1 MHERTVAIVMT
12 GGPAEG
18 KFAGL
23 GLKYKA
29 LFPVGGRPLVDYILV
44 ALQASAVER
53 VFVLQP
59 DDAGLERVV
68 TPHDK
73 NVFLS
78 YDGRARSMGLTLG
91 RGIERLL
98 DYCGEGTLHQRNV
111 MWLPCDIPLVRSEDV
126 DSLVAQSHQ
135 PGIDGLITIIAHRL
149 LASAYPDRR
158 FWSLYLS
165 DRGER
170 FSLQSVMFVDGSHYN
185 YATSPE
191 YAGVRVR
198 VTDAFGEPIPGLIA
212 QVDGMRDGRHSVA
225 GRSSFLYD
233 MAARFVRRGLVA
245 RVPQALYEIAT
256 RRLTSS
262 RISDYVF
269 QALRVRI
276 GAIVS
281 PCTAYSADID
291 APDDIE
297 RYAKDGGFPAASP
310 RLRST
315 ARSSVAAPKTPGR
328 SRRWPR
334 QS

>member
-18 KFAGL
+18 KFAGR

-78 YDGRARSMGLTLG
+78 YEAGARSMGLTLG

-98 DYCGEGTLHQRNV
+98 DYCGEDTLHHRNV
-111 MWLPCDIPLVRSEDV
+111 MWLPCDIPLVRREDV

-135 PGIDGLITIIAHRL
+135 PGMDGLITIVPHRL
-149 LASAYPDRR
+149 LASAFPDRH
-158 FWSLYLS
+158 FWSLYLR
-165 DRGER
+165 DRGEP

-185 YATSPE
+185 YAASPE
-191 YAGVRVR
+191 YSGVRVA

-212 QVDGMRDGRHSVA
+212 HVDGMRDGRHSMA

-233 MAARFVRRGLVA
+233 MAARIVRRGLVA
-245 RVPQALYEIAT
+245 RVPRALYEIAA

-262 RISDYVF
+262 RITDYVF
-269 QALRVRI
+269 QALRLRI

-281 PCTAYSADID
+281 PSPAFSADVD
-291 APDDIE
+291 APEDVE
-297 RYAKDGGFPAASP
+297 RYTKDGGFPAASP
-310 RLRST
+310 RL
-315 ARSSVAAPKTPGR
+315 
-328 SRRWPR
+328 
-334 QS
+334 

>member
-18 KFAGL
+18 KFAGQ

-29 LFPVGGRPLVDYILV
+29 LFPVGGRPLADYILR
-44 ALQASAVER
+44 ALQASTVER

-73 NVFLS
+73 NVFLP
-78 YDGRARSMGLTLG
+78 YDARERSMGLTLG

-98 DYCGEGTLHQRNV
+98 DYCGEETLHHRNV
-111 MWLPCDIPLVRSEDV
+111 MWLPCDIPLVRPEEV

-135 PGIDGLITIIAHRL
+135 PGMDGLITIIPHRL
-149 LASAYPDRR
+149 LVGAYPDRH
-158 FWSLYLS
+158 FWSLYLR

-170 FSLQSVMFVDGSHYN
+170 FSLQSVMVVDGSHYN

-191 YAGVRVR
+191 YAGVRVA
-198 VTDAFGEPIPGLIA
+198 VTDAFGEQIPGLIGH
-212 QVDGMRDGRHSVA
+212 VDGMRDGRHSIA

-233 MAARFVRRGLVA
+233 MATRIVRRGLVA
-245 RVPQALYEIAT
+245 RVPQALYEITA

-262 RISDYVF
+262 RISDYAF

-281 PCTAYSADID
+281 QCTSFSADVD
-291 APDDIE
+291 APEDVE
-297 RYAKDGGFPAASP
+297 RYAEGAGFPASP
-310 RLRST
+310 P
-315 ARSSVAAPKTPGR
+315 VYGQK
-328 SRRWPR
+328 
-334 QS
+334 